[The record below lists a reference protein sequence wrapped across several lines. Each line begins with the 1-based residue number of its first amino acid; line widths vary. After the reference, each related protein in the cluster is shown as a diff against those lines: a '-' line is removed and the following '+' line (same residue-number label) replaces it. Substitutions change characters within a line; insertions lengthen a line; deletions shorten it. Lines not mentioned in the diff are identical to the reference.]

1 MNLTLT
7 VDTVLSVELSALQ
20 LPMPPGNAKKLEA
33 EEIRA
38 VPSKGEAMLKSKLNK
53 SVISMLTVAS
63 AASVMVYGTPQH
75 AAADPVS
82 PTGWTTNLPIGVP
95 LPGGLYFADTAY
107 YMDRSGPTLAPG
119 VSRVDAE
126 VNLPTF
132 LWSTPAN
139 FLGGHVEAIVV
150 TPELAAQVGL
160 DDGSSIG
167 KDAIYNPVALIG
179 EAWNLGSGF
188 SASEFVGTFFPV
200 DTFFGTV
207 GLGGN
212 FWTFTSLTALAY
224 NSSDGWSLN
233 ANLTYL
239 HSGNDISSGIH
250 TQADTLN
257 VDFAAVKH
265 IDNWELGFIGNA
277 STDVGNSFGNNWGA
291 HPYSQVALGGLVGHT
306 FGSVTAELFATRSV
320 EARNQAPFG
329 GYDTRVWGRIIIPL
343 WNPPAPAAPVVAKY

>member
-1 MNLTLT
+1 M
-7 VDTVLSVELSALQ
+7 
-20 LPMPPGNAKKLEA
+20 
-33 EEIRA
+33 
-38 VPSKGEAMLKSKLNK
+38 SKFKLNNTII
-53 SVISMLTVAS
+53 SVLTAAS
-63 AASVMVYGTPQH
+63 ASTLIVCGTFQH

-82 PTGWTTNLPIGVP
+82 PTGWITNLPIAVP
-95 LPGGLYFADTAY
+95 LPEGLYFADQAY
-107 YMDRSGPTLAPG
+107 YLDRSGPTLSPG

-160 DDGSSIG
+160 NDGSSIG
-167 KDAIYNPVALIG
+167 KAAFYNPVALIG
-179 EAWNLGSGF
+179 EAWNLGGGF

-200 DTFFGTV
+200 NTFFGSV

-212 FWTFTSLTALAY
+212 FWTFTNLAGIAY
-224 NSSDGWSLN
+224 NNNGWSLS
-233 ANLTYL
+233 ADFTYL
-239 HSGNDISSGIH
+239 HSGNDIDSGIH
-250 TQADTLN
+250 TQADTFD

-265 IDNWELGFIGNA
+265 IENWELGFIGNA
-277 STDVGNSFGNNWGA
+277 STDLGNSLGNSWGA